1 MAEKNWERRTLLS
14 HGSRFRLDVNNP
26 TVTPGGEEVYTYFS
40 VTDEDQKCAVGQDQS
55 GKYKIHNDGT
65 VEIVGGASAA
75 ENGVD
80 VIISGRNGD
89 VMITADGNGNVNI
102 RGKNVVI
109 QADEDID
116 MQAGR
121 NVNIGSG
128 SGRIL
133 LKGNTL
139 EKSGL
144 KGNLLDPAQEWAFRV
159 YEGTGLPGYAFAA
172 LASPFS
178 GISDLAQS
186 IADSPSSFG
195 GLVSSAIGGAV
206 SAATGGVVNEGLING
221 VISGAAS
228 GGLGNFAV
236 GQAKGIASDLTGGLS
251 DNLPI

>member
-1 MAEKNWERRTLLS
+1 MS
-14 HGSRFRLDVNNP
+14 HGSHYRLDVNNP
-26 TVTPGGEEVYTYFS
+26 TVTPGGEEVYTFFS
-40 VTDEDQKCAVGQDQS
+40 VTDEDQKCAVGQDQA
-55 GKYKIHNDGT
+55 GKYKVHNDGT

-80 VIISGRNGD
+80 VVISGRNGD

-102 RGKNVVI
+102 RGKNVII

-121 NVNIGSG
+121 NVNIASG

-144 KGNLLDPAQEWAFRV
+144 KGNLLEPAQEWAYRV

-195 GLVSSAIGGAV
+195 GLVGDAIGGAV
-206 SAATGGVVNEGLING
+206 SAATGGVVGGGLVNG

-228 GGLGNFAV
+228 GGLGDFAI
-236 GQAKGIASDLTGGLS
+236 GQATGALSNATGGASDIVTGL
-251 DNLPI
+251 LP

>member
-1 MAEKNWERRTLLS
+1 MS
-14 HGSRFRLDVNNP
+14 HGSQFRLDVNNP
-26 TVTPGGEEVYTYFS
+26 TVTPGGEEVYTFFS
-40 VTDEDQKCAVGQDQS
+40 VTDEEQKCAVGQDQS

-102 RGKNVVI
+102 RGKNVII

-121 NVNIGSG
+121 NVSIASG

-133 LKGNTL
+133 LKGNVL
-139 EKSGL
+139 EKDGL
-144 KGNLLDPAQEWAFRV
+144 KGNLLDPAQEWASLV

-172 LASPFS
+172 LASGFS
-178 GISDLAQS
+178 GVADLATS
-186 IADSPSSFG
+186 IAASPSSFG
-195 GLVSSAIGGAV
+195 GLVGDAIGGAV
-206 SAATGGVVNEGLING
+206 SQATGGLVGGELVGDIIG
-221 VISGAAS
+221 GAAS

-236 GQAKGIASDLTGGLS
+236 SAAKDIGSSALSNATGGAS
-251 DNLPI
+251 NIITDNLPF

>member
-1 MAEKNWERRTLLS
+1 MS